1 MSSQRFRL
9 HRSVYVV
16 AALALA
22 FVLASPPAS
31 IAAPHS
37 TAPAKLILNTADPSN
52 AVARFCMKIGVKI
65 ASNLRSIF
73 QATDSGTGDPA
84 PDAVDPWDDDLGK
97 KPPQ

>member
-9 HRSVYVV
+9 HRSVPAA
-16 AALALA
+16 AALTLA

-37 TAPAKLILNTADPSN
+37 TTPANLVLNTADPSN
-52 AVARFCMKIGVKI
+52 AVARFCMKIGMKI
-65 ASNLRSIF
+65 TSNLRSVF
-73 QATDSGTGDPA
+73 QAADSETGDPA

>member
-9 HRSVYVV
+9 HRSVPV
-16 AALALA
+16 AAALTLA
-22 FVLASPPAS
+22 FVLASPQAS

-37 TAPAKLILNTADPSN
+37 TSPAKLVLHTADPSN
-52 AVARFCMKIGVKI
+52 AVTQYCMKIGMKI

-73 QATDSGTGDPA
+73 QAADSGTGDPA